1 MDINEIARQFGVS
14 VSGSAYYS
22 SCIAKWRDVYENRP
36 DWQTAKKGGLFSR
49 GSRQILRLNM
59 AKVLCD
65 SLSALTFAEQCEV
78 TLDNKE
84 YQRYI
89 DNALNANGFWKQ
101 LPELLCSAYALGGC
115 VLKCYLEDG
124 EPKIDY
130 IIADRFVPVR
140 WDGRG
145 ISEGIFISTVTR
157 EKDYFHLLEYS
168 GGRNPAGGG
177 RSEFKLFKSADKN
190 TLGKEVGLSELYPE
204 LTPTVEYPDQTPMFA
219 YFKPFV
225 SNNEE
230 YDAPLGM
237 SVFANCL
244 DTLKALDTVFDS
256 FMREFVLGK
265 KRIIVP
271 SSCIRTIVDPETG
284 ASIRYFDS
292 DDEAFVALKSEGE
305 NDVKITDNTA
315 ELRVDQH
322 VAAIN
327 AYLNIL
333 CMQTGLSAGTFSFDV
348 QQGMKTATEIIS
360 QESKT
365 ARTVK
370 NNKNLLTEAIEGVT
384 RALIV
389 LGRMSG
395 ALSEQEYTVTIG
407 WHDNIVIDENTLID
421 NAIKLYS
428 AGLISRERAIMDI
441 YKCDP
446 QTAREEAE
454 RIKQESSVG
463 GGSMDFFGD
472 NE

>member
-1 MDINEIARQFGVS
+1 MDINEIAQQFGVS

-22 SCIAKWRDVYENRP
+22 ACIAKWRDIYENRP
-36 DWQTAKKGGLFSR
+36 VWKTAKKGGLFSHGDR
-49 GSRQILRLNM
+49 PLLRLNM

-78 TLDNKE
+78 TLDNKD

-89 DNALNANGFWKQ
+89 DGALNANGFWKQ

-124 EPKIDY
+124 KPKIDY
-130 IIADRFVPVR
+130 IIADRFIPVR

-145 ISEGIFISTVTR
+145 ISEGIFISTTSCG
-157 EKDYFHLLEYS
+157 KDFFHLLEY
-168 GGRNPAGGG
+168 NGGG
-177 RSEFKLFKSADKN
+177 KSEFKLFKSADEN
-190 TLGKEVGLSELYPE
+190 TLGNEVELSTLYPD
-204 LTPTVEYPDQTPMFA
+204 LSARVEYPDQTPMFA

-230 YDAPLGM
+230 YDTPLGM
-237 SVFANCL
+237 SVYANCL
-244 DTLKALDTVFDS
+244 DTLKSLDTVFDS

-284 ASIRYFDS
+284 AAIRYFDS
-292 DDEAFVALKSEGE
+292 DDEAFVALKNDSEK
-305 NDVKITDNTA
+305 DVKITDNTA
-315 ELRVDQH
+315 ELRVEQH

-370 NNKNLLTEAIEGVT
+370 NNKNLLTEAIEGIV

-389 LGRMSG
+389 LGQMSG
-395 ALSEQEYTVTIG
+395 ALSGQEYTVTIG

-421 NAIKLYS
+421 NTIKLYS
-428 AGLISRERAIMDI
+428 AGLISREKAIMDI
-441 YKCDP
+441 YKCDL

-463 GGSMDFFGD
+463 GGSMDFFGSD
-472 NE
+472 EA

>member
-1 MDINEIARQFGVS
+1 MDINEIAQQFGVS
-14 VSGSAYYS
+14 VSESAYYS
-22 SCIAKWRDVYENRP
+22 DCIAKWRDVYENRP
-36 DWQTAKKGGLFSR
+36 EWKTTKKGGLFSH
-49 GSRQILRLNM
+49 GDRQLLRLNM

-65 SLSALTFAEQCEV
+65 SFSALTFAEQCEI

-84 YQRYI
+84 YQQYI
-89 DNALNANGFWKQ
+89 DNALNSNGFWKQ

-115 VLKCYLEDG
+115 VLKCYLEGG

-130 IIADRFVPVR
+130 IIADRFIPVK

-145 ISEGIFISTVTR
+145 ISEGIFISTTSR
-157 EKDYFHLLEYS
+157 GKDFFHLLEY
-168 GGRNPAGGG
+168 NGGG
-177 RSEFKLFKSADKN
+177 KSEFKLFKSTDKN
-190 TLGKEVGLSELYPE
+190 TLGNEVELSTLYPE

-237 SVFANCL
+237 SVYANSL
-244 DTLKALDTVFDS
+244 DTLKSLDTIFDS
-256 FMREFVLGK
+256 FLREFVLGK

-284 ASIRYFDS
+284 AAIRYFDS
-292 DDEAFVALKSEGE
+292 DDEAFVALKNESEK
-305 NDVKITDNTA
+305 DVKITDNTT
-315 ELRVDQH
+315 ELRVEHH
-322 VAAIN
+322 VSAIN

-370 NNKNLLTEAIEGVT
+370 NHKNLLTEAIEGVVH
-384 RALIV
+384 ALVV

-395 ALSEQEYTVTIG
+395 ALPEQEYSVTVG
-407 WHDNIVIDENTLID
+407 WNDNIIIDDNTLID
-421 NAIKLYS
+421 NNIKLVS
-428 AGLISRERAIMDI
+428 AGLKSKVKAIMEVQ
-441 YKCDP
+441 KCDEE
-446 QTAREEAE
+446 TAKLELERIARE
-454 RIKQESSVG
+454 SPVG
-463 GGSMDFFGD
+463 GGMMDFFGGD
-472 NE
+472 TGDGS

>member
-1 MDINEIARQFGVS
+1 MDINEIASKFGVS

-22 SCIAKWRDVYENRP
+22 GCISKWRDVYENRP
-36 DWQTAKKGGLFSR
+36 EWKTTKKGGLFSR
-49 GSRQILRLNM
+49 GDRPLLRLNM

-65 SLSALTFAEQCEV
+65 SLSALTFAEQCEIA
-78 TLDNKE
+78 LDNE
-84 YQRYI
+84 DYQKYI

-101 LPELLCSAYALGGC
+101 LPELLCSAFALGGC
-115 VLKCYLEDG
+115 VLKCYLEGG

-130 IIADRFVPVR
+130 IIADRFVPVK

-145 ISEGIFISTVTR
+145 ISAGIFISTTSHGNNF
-157 EKDYFHLLEYS
+157 FHLLEY
-168 GGRNPAGGG
+168 NGGG
-177 RSEFKLFKSADKN
+177 KSRFKLFKSTDEN
-190 TLGKEVGLSELYPE
+190 ILGSEVELSALYPE
-204 LTPTVEYPDQTPMFA
+204 LKPVVEYSGSIPMFA

-230 YDAPLGM
+230 YDTPLGM
-237 SVFANCL
+237 SVYANSL
-244 DTLKALDTVFDS
+244 DTLKSLDTIFDS

-271 SSCIRTIVDPETG
+271 SSCIRTVVDPNSGEQL
-284 ASIRYFDS
+284 RYFDS
-292 DDEAFVALKSEGE
+292 DDEAFVALKNEDE
-305 NDVKITDNTA
+305 KDVKITDNTA
-315 ELRVDQH
+315 ELRVEQH
-322 VAAIN
+322 VSAIN

-370 NNKNLLTEAIEGVT
+370 NHKNLLTEAIEGVVH
-384 RALIV
+384 ALIV

-395 ALSEQEYTVTIG
+395 ALHEQAYTVTVG
-407 WHDNIVIDENTLID
+407 WHDNIIVDENTLID
-421 NAIKLYS
+421 NTIKLYS
-428 AGLISRERAIMDI
+428 AGLISREKAIMDI

-446 QTAREEAE
+446 QTARQEAE
-454 RIKQESSVG
+454 RIKQEASVG
-463 GGSMDFFGD
+463 GGVMDFFGSD
-472 NE
+472 EA